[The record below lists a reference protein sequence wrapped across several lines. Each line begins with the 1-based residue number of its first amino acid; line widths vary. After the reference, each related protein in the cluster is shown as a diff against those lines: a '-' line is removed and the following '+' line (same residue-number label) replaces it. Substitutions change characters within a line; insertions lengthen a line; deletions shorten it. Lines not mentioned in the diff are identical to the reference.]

1 MTAGEEHP
9 RRSSAS
15 PDQVAGPDGP
25 ASQVATVL
33 EPLTNGLFRLQMG
46 SGRQVVA
53 HVAKDLRMALSRLLP
68 GDPVLVDV
76 SPFDPGKAR
85 IRKLLDRQRPDR
97 NRSHHQ

>member
-9 RRSSAS
+9 HGSSAS
-15 PDQVAGPDGP
+15 ADEVAGPDRTAGL
-25 ASQVATVL
+25 VATVL

-46 SGRQVVA
+46 NGRQVVA

-85 IRKLLDRQRPDR
+85 ICKLLDRRP
-97 NRSHHQ
+97 NESRSHQQ